1 MQRRRRVTPERDSG
15 APPAD
20 RIVGGPRVAPS
31 PAVER
36 PAQQVRQHWLAAPDP
51 AERTALKSDDLATF
65 DAVVR
70 GRRSVRRLL
79 PDPLPDGA
87 LDAILEDALWAPSPH
102 GTQPWRFAVLTQPT
116 SRALLADAMAESWRE
131 NLALDG
137 DDPAVMAQRLAG
149 SRRRLLEAPALVL
162 VCQWLADLDRYP
174 DPQRAAAERT
184 MATQSLGAAVQTLL
198 LSTYARGLDAGWM
211 CAPLFCPE
219 VVRDALGLDAR
230 LDPQALLAIGY
241 AAADP
246 RRRPRRPPSELI
258 VWDDRDPEGR

>member
-1 MQRRRRVTPERDSG
+1 MGSPRRVTPERDPT
-15 APPAD
+15 APQSS
-20 RIVGGPRVAPS
+20 RIVGGPTVAPS
-31 PAVER
+31 PAVAR
-36 PAQQVRQHWLAAPDP
+36 PEQQVRDQWLPAPEP
-51 AERTALKSDDLATF
+51 IVRSALSGGDLATF
-65 DAVVR
+65 GAVVR

-79 PDPLPDGA
+79 PDPLPDGV
-87 LDAILEDALWAPSPH
+87 LDAIIEDTLWAPSPH
-102 GTQPWRFAVLTQPT
+102 GTQPWRFAVMTRET
-116 SRALLADAMAESWRE
+116 SRAQLADAMAESWRA

-162 VCQWLADLDRYP
+162 VCQWLVDLDRYP
-174 DPQRAAAERT
+174 DPQRAVAERT

-230 LDPQALLAIGY
+230 LDPQALVAIGY

-258 VWDDRDPEGR
+258 VWDDRVPDVR